1 MDAINF
7 FAMHKIKIKR
17 MHFYRQFIA
26 SSESYLQSAVL
37 SLMINRNLIEKS
49 WIREFKHRLKLHWKY
64 DECTIMSISL
74 KIKVLL
80 KHMFCVCIYY
90 LWLSVRVYFLCLPFL
105 QRFDQALSYVSEL
118 HIFTF
123 TIEFVCISIYVLPLK
138 AQFQSLIKQT
148 LSLNIDLSFK

>member
-64 DECTIMSISL
+64 DEYTIMSISL

-80 KHMFCVCIYY
+80 KHMFCVWMHLLSMLKCKSLFPLFAFSSKI
-90 LWLSVRVYFLCLPFL
+90 WLGIIIRLRITHIHFHNRVCLHFNLCPAFKSIVPIFN
-105 QRFDQALSYVSEL
+105 QTNIIPKYRF
-118 HIFTF
+118 I
-123 TIEFVCISIYVLPLK
+123 I
-138 AQFQSLIKQT
+138 
-148 LSLNIDLSFK
+148 